1 MKGKFEE
8 DFWELHKK
16 FEDFF
21 ESASRRLTPGL
32 FRLPLS
38 NRWKP
43 AVDVYETANEIVVLV
58 DLAGINKEEIE
69 VTFDGDNLRIM
80 GSRRDITST
89 PKVRL
94 HQMEIDFGNF
104 ERLIAISAQVDKNKI
119 SATYRRGFLQITL
132 TKLRKGKDEKIEII
146 TD

>member
-21 ESASRRLTPGL
+21 ESTSRRLTPGL

-38 NRWKP
+38 NKWKP

-58 DLAGINKEEIE
+58 DLAGVNKEEIE
-69 VTFDGDNLRIM
+69 VTFDGDSLRIV
-80 GSRRDITST
+80 GTRRDMTST

-104 ERLIAISAQVDKNKI
+104 ERSVVIPAQVDKDNI
-119 SATYRRGFLQITL
+119 SAIYRRGFLQITL
-132 TKLRKGKDEKIEII
+132 TKLRKGRDEKIEII

>member
-1 MKGKFEE
+1 MKSKFEE

-21 ESASRRLTPGL
+21 ESTSRRLTPGL

-38 NRWKP
+38 NKWKP
-43 AVDVYETANEIVVLV
+43 AVDVYETANEIIVLV
-58 DLAGINKEEIE
+58 DLAGVNKEEIE
-69 VTFDGDNLRIM
+69 VTFDGDSLRIV
-80 GSRRDITST
+80 GTRRDMTST

-104 ERLIAISAQVDKNKI
+104 ERSVVIPAQVDKDNI
-119 SATYRRGFLQITL
+119 SAIYRRGFLQITL
-132 TKLRKGKDEKIEII
+132 TKLRKGRDEKIEII

>member
-8 DFWELHKK
+8 NFWELHKK

-38 NRWKP
+38 NKWKP
-43 AVDVYETANEIVVLV
+43 AVDVYETANEIIVLV
-58 DLAGINKEEIE
+58 DLAGVNKEEIE
-69 VTFDGDNLRIM
+69 VTFDGDSLRIV
-80 GSRRDITST
+80 GTRRDMTST

-104 ERLIAISAQVDKNKI
+104 ERSVVIPAQVDKDNI
-119 SATYRRGFLQITL
+119 SAIYRRGFLQITL
-132 TKLRKGKDEKIEII
+132 TKLRKGRDEKIEII

>member
-21 ESASRRLTPGL
+21 ESTSRRLTPGL

-38 NRWKP
+38 NKWKP
-43 AVDVYETANEIVVLV
+43 AVDVYETANEIIVMV
-58 DLAGINKEEIE
+58 DLAGVTKEEIE
-69 VTFDGDNLRIM
+69 VTFDGDSLRIV
-80 GSRRDITST
+80 GTRRDMTST

-104 ERLIAISAQVDKNKI
+104 ERSVVIPVQVDKDRI
-119 SATYRRGFLQITL
+119 SAMYRRGFLQITL
-132 TKLRKGKDEKIEII
+132 TKLRKGRNEKIEII